1 MINAV
6 GYGAVRAAG
15 LASLIAAQ
23 GALAQSVT
31 PVMRW
36 PVNVRVEGR
45 SVTTVIRQQGGVAD
59 TASMTMESLM
69 LVRPHDDG
77 YLITLDAPPS
87 SPPVQQRADGAKVEF
102 VSLEM
107 ERNVVISRSGRFLRL
122 DDTAGLS
129 RRMRE
134 KFLARYPAPTGL
146 TPQLEAGLRRIVSVE
161 RTAKATEMTWQELIG
176 HLLNRSWREGQA
188 IADTTRSPTD
198 TATVLSLSM
207 IVRTTF
213 RGVTDCPIGSNAR
226 VCWTFDTHSMPDT
239 AELRQQLRQN
249 AQRMGV
255 DAREADTIRLP
266 FPASF
271 TTVVL
276 DAADARLL
284 MRDASDGFSDPST
297 IPDRDRTSISRHVT
311 VYTWRPM

>member
-1 MINAV
+1 MPIRF
-6 GYGAVRAAG
+6 GWRAATAAALTV
-15 LASLIAAQ
+15 LASQPEAR
-23 GALAQSVT
+23 AQSVT

-36 PVNVRVEGR
+36 PVNVRVEGQ
-45 SVTTVIRQQGGVAD
+45 SVTTVIRKQGGVAD

-87 SPPVQQRADGAKVEF
+87 SPPVQQRADGAQVEF

-107 ERNVVISRSGRFLRL
+107 ERTVVISRSGRFLRL
-122 DDTAGLS
+122 DDTASLS

-134 KFLARYPAPTGL
+134 RLTRGLPSSVSASPAF
-146 TPQLEAGLRRIVSVE
+146 EAGLRQLMSLE
-161 RTAKATEMTWQELIG
+161 RTARRTELQWQELIG
-176 HLLNRSWREGQA
+176 HLLNRSWSEGRTVT
-188 IADTTRSPTD
+188 DTERSPTD
-198 TATVLSLSM
+198 TTTGLSLST
-207 IVRTTF
+207 IVSTTF
-213 RGVTDCPIGSNAR
+213 RGVTDCPNGSSAR
-226 VCWTFDTHSMPDT
+226 VCWKFDTHRITDT
-239 AELRQQLRQN
+239 AGLRQQLRVN

-255 DAREADTIRLP
+255 DAKEADSTPLP

-284 MRDASDGFSDPST
+284 RRDASDGFSDPST
-297 IPDRDRTSISRHVT
+297 MPDRDRTSISRHVT
-311 VYTWRPM
+311 TYTWRPM

>member
-1 MINAV
+1 VPIRF
-6 GYGAVRAAG
+6 GWRAITMA
-15 LASLIAAQ
+15 
-23 GALAQSVT
+23 ALAMLAPLPEARGQTVT

-36 PVNVRVEGR
+36 PVNMRVDGR
-45 SVTTVIRQQGGVAD
+45 SVTTVIRKQGGVLD

-69 LVRPHDDG
+69 LVRPHVDG
-77 YLITLDAPPS
+77 YLITFDAPPS
-87 SPPVQQRADGAKVEF
+87 SPPVQQRADGAKVDF

-107 ERNVVISRSGRFLRL
+107 ERTAVISRSGRFLRL
-122 DDTAGLS
+122 EDTAGLS

-134 KFLARYPAPTGL
+134 TFLARYPAPTGL

-161 RTAKATEMTWQELIG
+161 RTARATEMTWQELIG
-176 HLLNRSWREGQA
+176 HLLNRSWSAGQTV
-188 IADTTRSPTD
+188 ADTTRSPTD
-198 TATVLSLSM
+198 TTTGLSLSM

-226 VCWTFDTHSMPDT
+226 ACWTFDTHSMPDT
-239 AELRQQLRQN
+239 AGLRQQLRQN

-284 MRDASDGFSDPST
+284 SRDASNGFSDPSAV
-297 IPDRDRTSISRHVT
+297 PDRDRTTISRHVT
-311 VYTWRPM
+311 IYTWRPM